1 MAQQPASAG
10 DGELGMSA
18 TMDDTQDHGAVA
30 NGAAIGDEDVHA
42 LLAKEREHRQRAEAE
57 RDAERSNRSRAEA
70 AASTH
75 ATARFDAED
84 QAITAR
90 LESAEAAALG
100 LRKEY
105 ATALAEGQFDQ
116 AAEIQDKM
124 AELRAKQVQ
133 DRAHKAWLASEKD
146 RIRAQP
152 AQSEGVDLSLF
163 TDEQRAWIRKN
174 PEFMVNERMRAR
186 TMAGHQLAVADG
198 IAVDSP
204 EYFEVINEMVAR
216 GRVARRQPVEDEDEP
231 VQQPRRREPPNDM
244 PVTRR
249 MPQQAERRQR
259 EVKLSADEMEA
270 ADVTLPDIPV
280 QGRHDKDGNL
290 VSGRYERYV
299 IQRNKLRERGN

>member
-1 MAQQPASAG
+1 
-10 DGELGMSA
+10 
-18 TMDDTQDHGAVA
+18 MDDTEDHGAVA
-30 NGAAIGDEDVHA
+30 NGGAIGDEDVHA

-133 DRAHKAWLASEKD
+133 DRQYKTWLAGEKE
-146 RIRAQP
+146 RATKTQP
-152 AQSEGVDLSLF
+152 ERQDGVDLAQYSAA
-163 TDEQRAWIRKN
+163 QRAWIRKN
-174 PEFMVNERMRAR
+174 PEFMEDEKLRAR
-186 TMAGHQLAVADG
+186 TFAGHQLAVAEG
-198 IAVDSP
+198 VTVDSP
-204 EYFEVINEMVAR
+204 EYFEIIDEMVAR
-216 GRVARRQPVEDEDEP
+216 GKPSRRQPVEDEDEP

-280 QGRHDKDGNL
+280 QGRHDKDGNWI
-290 VSGRYERYV
+290 SGRYERYV